1 MNETGYVEGR
11 NVASEYRWAE
21 SRYDRL
27 PVLADDLVR
36 RQVAVI
42 AAIGGNPVVLAAKA
56 ATTRIPIVFAM
67 QTDPVKLGLVASLNK
82 PGGNVT
88 GVSTFAN
95 ALVAKQFELLHQLLP
110 KATMIGLLV
119 NPDFP
124 GADALTRDVQA
135 AAATFGQKLIVVKA
149 GSTDSDLERA
159 FATLAQQRI
168 GSLLVPTEPFFFS
181 RREQLAALA
190 SRHALPAI
198 YAFREYAAAGGLMSY
213 GTSLMEAYREVGI
226 YTGRDS
232 QGRETRRS
240 AGHAIHQ
247 IRVRDQPQEC

>member
-1 MNETGYVEGR
+1 MWRANIAGPRLDMIGYR
-11 NVASEYRWAE
+11 CLRTT
-21 SRYDRL
+21 L
-27 PVLADDLVR
+27 C
-36 RQVAVI
+36 AV
-42 AAIGGNPVVLAAKA
+42 AAKA

-119 NPDFP
+119 NLDFP
-124 GADALTRDVQA
+124 DADALTRDVQA

-226 YTGRDS
+226 YTGRILKGEKPADLPVM
-232 QGRETRRS
+232 RS
-240 AGHAIHQ
+240 TKFEFVINLKTAKALGLEIPPTLLALADEVI
-247 IRVRDQPQEC
+247 E